1 VSKHPHV
8 HLRERRYR
16 LVDFPFQLRMP
27 STIEHD
33 AERLFAHLSL
43 RDRCPPGVLLEVIND
58 GNQWLLVHEGR
69 VVDRCSTA
77 AAVIPMLHSSVL
89 LMAYSSSNCMAGL
102 HAAAVTRGDHCIIMP
117 ATSGSGK
124 STLTAVLLSQ
134 GFGYCADDLALL
146 THEPI
151 RIRPVPTCL
160 GLKAG
165 SWSVLDDVFP
175 QIRQLPIHVRADGKH
190 VRYLP
195 PPSADGERDYKACAI
210 VFPTWSPGQRPVQI
224 RRIKTAEGLSRLTA
238 SGYDLRNRI
247 NREIVESLIRWI
259 SGLPCF
265 ELRYDISADAAAI
278 ISGLMP

>member
-1 VSKHPHV
+1 
-8 HLRERRYR
+8 
-16 LVDFPFQLRMP
+16 MP

-33 AERLFAHLSL
+33 VDRLFAHLSSGESFL
-43 RDRCPPGVLLEVIND
+43 PEVLLEVIND

-69 VVDRCSTA
+69 VVDRCATA
-77 AAVIPMLHSSVL
+77 AGVVPMLHSSVL
-89 LMAYSSSNCMAGL
+89 LMAYSSSDCMAGL

-124 STLTAVLLSQ
+124 STLTAVLLSE
-134 GFGYCADDLALL
+134 GFGYCADDLTLL

-175 QIRQLPIHVRADGKH
+175 QIRRLPIHVRADGKH

-195 PPSADGERDYKACAI
+195 PPTTDRGRAYEACAI
-210 VFPTWSPGQRPVQI
+210 VFPTWCPGQRPVEM
-224 RRIKTAEGLSRLTA
+224 RRIKTGEGLSRLTA
-238 SGYDLRNRI
+238 SGYDLRSRI
-247 NREIVESLIRWI
+247 NREIVECLIRWI

-265 ELRYDISADAAAI
+265 ELRYDIPADAAAI